1 MNAGNN
7 ALSFLDGGG
16 QVAQLIALKD
26 WSGTRLGTPLAWPGW
41 LRATVNL
48 ALNSKFPMFVAL
60 GEEHEFLYN
69 DAYAE
74 ILGGKHPQA
83 LGARFADVWSDIWD
97 DIHPI
102 VQQSM
107 QGIASH
113 WKNMPLVTDRKGH
126 DEQTWFTFSYSP
138 LRDERGSITGMYCVC
153 VETTNEVLAER
164 HRAQEID
171 RMRELFRQA
180 PGFTAVVREPGHVFE
195 LVNDAFIN
203 LIGQRDII
211 GRNLLEALPEM
222 AQQGFVDALNCVYE
236 SGQPFVGNAM
246 PLKLQRRPGEPLEER
261 IVDFVYQPIRSSHGA
276 VSGVFIQGNDVTDA
290 VRATQALR
298 ESEERLR
305 LLANTIPQMAWVA
318 HPNGI
323 VHWYNDRWCSY
334 TGASPEMMQTLP
346 WEHFCAADTVE
357 RVRRQWRQCVHDGKP
372 FEGTFALRSASDEYR
387 MFYTRMVPLKDARGA
402 VVQWFGTGTDV
413 TVLEEAKTE
422 LKAADARKDEF
433 LAMLAHELR
442 NPLAPIRAS
451 ADILQVEGL
460 PRATILHAC
469 NVIGRQVGNLTRQLD
484 DLLDVARVTRGMVSL
499 NPAPCTLSEL
509 VAEAAEQIGPLFQ
522 SKRQAFTVELQAG
535 HVLLDVDKLRIVQV
549 LANILDNAAKY
560 TAPMGSISLLAVAGR
575 GSVTITI
582 VDSGV
587 GMSPQLLPHVFDSFT
602 QAERSPDRSQ
612 GGLGLGLAL
621 VKNLVQ
627 LHGGAVTAH
636 SEGSGRGS
644 QFVVTLPLSEP
655 PPVGKQDVAGDAVV
669 QAGTAALQV
678 AVVDDNQDAA
688 QMIAELLDIK
698 GYTTHVRHS
707 SQAALELAGEVDID
721 VFILDIGLPGM
732 DGCELARRLR
742 SLPASAGSHLI
753 ALTGYGQ
760 PEDRRRTAEAGFDV
774 HLVKP
779 ADFATV
785 LSVLSD
791 IARRRP
797 SLA

>member
-1 MNAGNN
+1 MNTGSN

-16 QVAQLIALKD
+16 NVAQLIALKD
-26 WSGTRLGTPLAWPGW
+26 WSNTRLGAPLAWPGW
-41 LRATVNL
+41 LRAIVNL
-48 ALNSKFPMFVAL
+48 ALNSKFPMFIAV

-83 LGARFADVWSDIWD
+83 LGARFADVWSEIWD

-107 QGIASH
+107 QGVASH

-138 LRDERGSITGMYCVC
+138 VRDGQGSIAGMYCVC

-180 PGFTAVVREPGHVFE
+180 PGFTAVVRQPGHVFE
-195 LVNDAFIN
+195 LANDAFMN

-211 GRNLLEALPEM
+211 GMSLLAALPEM
-222 AQQGFVDALNCVYE
+222 AQQVFLDALNCVCE
-236 SGQPFVGNAM
+236 SGEPFVGNAVS
-246 PLKLQRRPGEPLEER
+246 LKLQRRPGQPLEER
-261 IVDFVYQPIRSSHGA
+261 VVDFVYQPIRSSHGT

-290 VRATQALR
+290 VRATRALR

-323 VHWYNDRWCSY
+323 VHWYNDRWCDY
-334 TGASPEMMQTLP
+334 TGASPDMMQTLP
-346 WEHFCAADTVE
+346 WEHFCAADVIDG
-357 RVRRQWRQCVHDGKP
+357 VRRLWWQCVHDGVP
-372 FEGTFALRSASDEYR
+372 FEGTFPLRSAADEYR
-387 MFYTRMVPLKDARGA
+387 MFYTRMVPLKDALGA
-402 VVQWFGTGTDV
+402 VVQWFGTSTDV

-422 LKAADARKDEF
+422 LKAADARKDAF

-451 ADILQVEGL
+451 ADILKLEGM

-484 DLLDVARVTRGMVSL
+484 DLLDVARVTRGLVSL
-499 NPAPCTLSEL
+499 HPAPCALSEL

-522 SKRQAFTVELQAG
+522 SKRHAFTVELPAG
-535 HVLLDVDKLRIVQV
+535 NVLLEVDKVRMVQV

-560 TAPMGSISLLAVAGR
+560 TPPMGSISLLAVTGP

-582 VDSGV
+582 ADTGV
-587 GMSPQLLPHVFDSFT
+587 GISEQLLPHVFESFT
-602 QAERSPDRSQ
+602 QAERSPDRAQ

-627 LHGGAVTAH
+627 LHGGVVLAR

-644 QFVVTLPLSEP
+644 QFAVTLPLSLP
-655 PPVGKQDVAGDAVV
+655 PPAGKQNVDGDAVV

-688 QMIAELLDIK
+688 QMIAELLDIN

-707 SQAALELAGEVDID
+707 SQAALELAGAVDID
-721 VFILDIGLPGM
+721 VFILDIGLPGV

-742 SLPASAGSHLI
+742 SVPASAGSHLI

-779 ADFATV
+779 ADFAVV

-791 IARRRP
+791 MAQRR
-797 SLA
+797 LGVA